1 MRSFIRAAWTLPRA
15 PGAPRR
21 VWRDWVLVAVVTAIA
36 LLEAA
41 LRFGAVMW
49 LWPSLVLELVFIA
62 LLLWRRTHPGLVALI
77 VFGSSAIYDTVRLMA
92 GLGATDLYTFGF
104 MLIVI
109 YALARWGSGREL
121 ILGGALIVLSIVRSF
136 AFGLPTDVIGGSAV
150 VAIPITLGAVIR
162 YRDAARLTRLEH
174 VRLHERERLARDLH
188 DTVAHHVTAIA
199 LRAQAGLATNDAAAA
214 LRDIEA
220 EASHTL
226 REMRSLVGVLR
237 EVGGELAPTATSVE
251 TLAGGTPPV
260 TVSVNGDLDSVPA
273 PVATAVYRIA
283 QEAVTNARRHA
294 EGATAIA
301 VDVAVAAASIR
312 VRIHDNGAVSTRRPA
327 DGFGIVGMTE
337 RADLLGG
344 TLTAGWDASGGWT
357 VEATLPV
364 GAA

>member
-1 MRSFIRAAWTLPRA
+1 MRAAWALPRA

-21 VWRDWVLVAVVTAIA
+21 VWRDWVLVSLLTTIA
-36 LLEAA
+36 LLEVA
-41 LRFGAVMW
+41 LRYGSVVW
-49 LWPSLVLELVFIA
+49 LWPSLIMELAFIA
-62 LLLWRRTHPGLVALI
+62 ALLWRRTHPGLVAGI
-77 VFGSSAIYDTVRLMA
+77 VFGVSAVFDSVRLLA
-92 GLGATDLYTFGF
+92 GVGPTDLYTFGF

-121 ILGGALIVLSIVRSF
+121 ILGGVLIVLAIARSF
-136 AFGLPTDVIGGSAV
+136 AFGLSTDVIGGSAV
-150 VAIPITLGAVIR
+150 VAIPITLGAIIR
-162 YRDAARLTRLEH
+162 YRDAARITKLEH

-220 EASHTL
+220 EANLTL

-237 EVGGELAPTATSVE
+237 EVGGQLAPTATDIQ

-260 TVSVNGDLDSVPA
+260 RVAVTGDLDSVPA

-283 QEAVTNARRHA
+283 QESVTNARRHA
-294 EGATAIA
+294 DGATAIE
-301 VDVAVAAASIR
+301 VDVAVAAASVT
-312 VRIHDNGAVSTRRPA
+312 VRIHDDGATSTRRA
-327 DGFGIVGMTE
+327 TDGFGIVGMTE

-344 TLTAGWDASGGWT
+344 TLTAGWDAEGGWT